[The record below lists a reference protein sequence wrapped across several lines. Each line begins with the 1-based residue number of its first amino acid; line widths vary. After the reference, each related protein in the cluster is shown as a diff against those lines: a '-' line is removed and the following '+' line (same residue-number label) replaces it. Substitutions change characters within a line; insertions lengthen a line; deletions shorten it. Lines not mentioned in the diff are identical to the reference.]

1 MVNKIQRICMRIL
14 RYMNQSNAGVPKE
27 RGLYMLLATPIRVQ
41 DETRPNPSTTLTA
54 SIETIDNDRAMS
66 ASTGST
72 GLPLP

>member
-1 MVNKIQRICMRIL
+1 MRIL
-14 RYMNQSNAGVPKE
+14 RYMNQNNAIVPKE
-27 RGLYMLLATPIRVQ
+27 QGLYTLLATPILVQ
-41 DETRPNPSTTLTA
+41 DENRPNPSTTLTA